1 MVVTE
6 GQTGGAVGPAQRLLV
21 PMHSNLTIIKYCNI
35 VIKFFNIVIIII
47 VIIIVR
53 MVVTELQTGGS
64 GAVGPARRLWFR
76 CIPVKSRPTMN
87 QNQTKPPSLTWI
99 WISIQMNQDLR
110 TTKTP
115 SKVEEV

>member
-35 VIKFFNIVIIII
+35 VIKFCNSVIIIV

-53 MVVTELQTGGS
+53 MVVTELQTGG
-64 GAVGPARRLWFR
+64 AVEQLVRHDVCGSDAFQSNLA
-76 CIPVKSRPTMN
+76 
-87 QNQTKPPSLTWI
+87 PP
-99 WISIQMNQDLR
+99 
-110 TTKTP
+110 
-115 SKVEEV
+115 